1 MMGFSVY
8 YSVPIILLFL
18 NTSCVLGLLMDS
30 DDVFVF
36 QLSEQCS
43 AMMKELQSVQA
54 ELLKAAE
61 QQRRA
66 ERERDDLIRESQRL
80 EDTVC
85 SLEREK
91 EELTQVKEELRYNE
105 TESVFICLKKTLS
118 QKKQQQ
124 HTNSSV
130 FFYTSFFKL
139 YEDFAC

>member
-1 MMGFSVY
+1 M
-8 YSVPIILLFL
+8 

-30 DDVFVF
+30 DDVFMF
-36 QLSEQCS
+36 QLTEQCS
-43 AMMKELQSVQA
+43 TMMKELQSVQA

-105 TESVFICLKKTLS
+105 TESLFPIE
-118 QKKQQQ
+118 Q

-130 FFYTSFFKL
+130 FFYTSLFKL
-139 YEDFAC
+139 YEDIFC

>member
-1 MMGFSVY
+1 
-8 YSVPIILLFL
+8 
-18 NTSCVLGLLMDS
+18 MDS

-36 QLSEQCS
+36 QLTEQCS
-43 AMMKELQSVQA
+43 TMMKELQSVQA

-118 QKKQQQ
+118 QKNKQ
-124 HTNSSV
+124 T
-130 FFYTSFFKL
+130 Y
-139 YEDFAC
+139 

>member
-1 MMGFSVY
+1 MMMMRFSVY
-8 YSVPIILLFL
+8 YSIHTILLFS
-18 NTSCVLGLLMDS
+18 NTCVLGLLMDGE
-30 DDVFVF
+30 DVFVF
-36 QLSEQCS
+36 QLTEQCCT
-43 AMMKELQSVQA
+43 MMKELQSVQA

-105 TESVFICLKKTLS
+105 TESVFIVK
-118 QKKQQQ
+118 
-124 HTNSSV
+124 
-130 FFYTSFFKL
+130 
-139 YEDFAC
+139 